1 VIYLKTCE
9 VTGEGEPC
17 NNQIKRLKKTIA
29 KIPDE
34 RQLQNNTE
42 IFKAISDPTR
52 LKILYLLQD
61 GELCVCEIINV
72 LEKPQSTISHH
83 LNVLKKAG
91 FIKGRKEGLWIHY
104 QLTNPKIIELLDN
117 LTNLINK
124 TD

>member
-1 VIYLKTCE
+1 MKTCD
-9 VTGEGEPC
+9 VTGEGKPC
-17 NNQIKRLKKTIA
+17 NSQIKKLKKTMA

-34 RQLQNNTE
+34 NQLQNNTE

-83 LNVLKKAG
+83 LNVLKKAD
-91 FIKGRKEGLWIHY
+91 FIQGRKEGLWIHY
-104 QLTNPKIIELLDN
+104 QLTNPKLLELIDN
-117 LTNLINK
+117 LTDLIKK
-124 TD
+124 TS

>member
-1 VIYLKTCE
+1 MKTCE
-9 VTGEGEPC
+9 ITGEGDPC
-17 NNQIKRLKKTIA
+17 NSQIKRLKETIA
-29 KIPDE
+29 KIPDDNK
-34 RQLQNNTE
+34 LQDNTE

-91 FIKGRKEGLWIHY
+91 FIQGRKEGLWIHY
-104 QLTNPKIIELLDN
+104 QLTNPKLLELIDN
-117 LTNLINK
+117 LTDLIKK
-124 TD
+124 TA